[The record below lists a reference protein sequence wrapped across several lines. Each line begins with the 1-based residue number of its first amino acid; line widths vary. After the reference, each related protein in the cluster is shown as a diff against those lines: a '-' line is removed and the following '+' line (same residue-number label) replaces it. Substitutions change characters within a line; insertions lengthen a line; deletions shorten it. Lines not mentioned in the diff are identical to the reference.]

1 VVKLPSNNL
10 RTIGEL
16 LKEGETR
23 LSPSSSSSPRLD
35 SEVLLAHVLGA
46 SRSTL
51 LVRLR
56 DVSEESVATRFVSL
70 IERRLRGEPVAYI
83 VGEREF
89 FGLPFVV
96 SPAVLVPRPETEL
109 VVEEAAKFLAGRTSI
124 RILDLGTGSGCI
136 AISIVHEL
144 LRRGHK
150 DISCDAVDVSPQALQ
165 VATQNARSLGVEGHI
180 RFLESD
186 WCANR
191 ELLSPPYD
199 CIVTN
204 PPYIDP
210 DEKTPIELSFE
221 PHGALFSKG
230 KGLSDV
236 SRILQEALPLLGP
249 DGRLLCEVGAG
260 KRELLQA
267 VVEPYRTGF
276 DVLFLGDLSEA
287 DRFCVV
293 ALIKQEARR
302 Q

>member
-23 LSPSSSSSPRLD
+23 LSLSSSSPRLD

-56 DVSEESVATRFVSL
+56 DISEESVVARFELL

-89 FGLPFVV
+89 FGLSFVV
-96 SPAVLVPRPETEL
+96 SPDVLVPRPETEL
-109 VVEEAAKFLAGRTSI
+109 VVEEAVKFLEGRASI

-144 LRRGHK
+144 LRRGSQA
-150 DISCDAVDVSPQALQ
+150 ISCDAVDVSPQALQ
-165 VATQNARSLGVEGHI
+165 VAKQNASSLGVEGYI
-180 RFLESD
+180 RFMESD

-191 ELLSPPYD
+191 ELLSSRYD

-210 DEKTPIELSFE
+210 DEQTPVELSFE
-221 PHGALFSKG
+221 PAGALFSAD

-236 SRILQEALPLLGP
+236 RRILQEAVPLLAPG
-249 DGRLLCEVGAG
+249 GRLLCEVGAG
-260 KRELLQA
+260 KRELLQG
-267 VVEPYRTGF
+267 VLEPYQQGI
-276 DVLFLGDLSEA
+276 DVSYLGDRTEA
-287 DRFCVV
+287 DRFCVI
-293 ALIKQEARR
+293 AMTKQ
-302 Q
+302 